1 MARRDA
7 SSSDGSSAAGSGAD
21 DRDHAHPVR
30 ADDGQRDFD
39 PEYESVA
46 KATRVGEIAFEHRL
60 YKSPAH
66 SVFLLRALIGL
77 EGIVRRLAVRRTMRM
92 FRECVESAER

>member
-1 MARRDA
+1 MLGKLGYLER
-7 SSSDGSSAAGSGAD
+7 
-21 DRDHAHPVR
+21 
-30 ADDGQRDFD
+30 GQNPAPMVEIIHILFEPMMVEREFD
-39 PEYESVA
+39 PAEYDSVA

-77 EGIVRRLAVRRTMRM
+77 EGIIRRLGVKANYREI
-92 FRECVESAER
+92 FRECVERAER